1 MILQVYIINI
11 YYKFFFLPLASLPIN
26 NSYHFH
32 SAKELLFLKGLIPLK
47 KILLAQN
54 RLPLFRSELPIH
66 PGQLHDV

>member
-1 MILQVYIINI
+1 MILQVYIISI
-11 YYKFFFLPLASLPIN
+11 YYKFLFLSLASLPIN

-32 SAKELLFLKGLIPLK
+32 SAKEFLFLKGPLK